1 MIGDH
6 GYKKRLLLTKF
17 FALVLKKFQSGEKE
31 NILICV
37 YLENEWINIQIIKIS
52 L

>member
-6 GYKKRLLLTKF
+6 GYKKRIMKWKLN
-17 FALVLKKFQSGEKE
+17 ALVLKKLQRGETE

-37 YLENEWINIQIIKIS
+37 YLENEWIYIQIIKIS